1 MVKACLVCYIYK
13 ILHVASGRLYVG
25 QTETPRR
32 RWYDHKRASTVGK
45 LCTPL
50 YFAMRKY
57 GNDAFEFSVLEECA
71 AADVNSRET
80 FWITELKTHDRR
92 YGYNCGFGGNN
103 GNNSK
108 DPEVRRKIS
117 ATKTGV
123 SAGPCS
129 PERAENIRK
138 AKLAKGYRH
147 TQATRKRIS
156 QNRKVTQLTPE
167 WRQNIRAGLLKT
179 VVYKLSDSQV
189 TEILQLFASGR
200 SKLSLAKEFG
210 VHHKTIGRVCNGT
223 YTQKQDMA
231 GVYQS

>member
-1 MVKACLVCYIYK
+1 MVKACLVCVIYK

-32 RWYDHKRASTVGK
+32 RWQDHKRLATAGK
-45 LCTPL
+45 LRTPL

-57 GNDAFEFSVLEECA
+57 GNDAFEFSVLEECTA
-71 AADVNSRET
+71 EDVNSRET
-80 FWITELKTHDRR
+80 FWITKLKTHDRK
-92 YGYNCGFGGNN
+92 YGYNCGFGGDN

-117 ATKTGV
+117 VTKTGV
-123 SAGPCS
+123 STGPCS
-129 PERAENIRK
+129 SEKAENISK

-156 QNRKVTQLTPE
+156 RNRKVTQLTPE
-167 WRQNIRAGLLKT
+167 WRQHISAGLLKT
-179 VVYKLSDSQV
+179 AVYKLSDSQV
-189 TEILQLFASGR
+189 IEILQLFASGR

-223 YTQKQDMA
+223 YTQKQAMA